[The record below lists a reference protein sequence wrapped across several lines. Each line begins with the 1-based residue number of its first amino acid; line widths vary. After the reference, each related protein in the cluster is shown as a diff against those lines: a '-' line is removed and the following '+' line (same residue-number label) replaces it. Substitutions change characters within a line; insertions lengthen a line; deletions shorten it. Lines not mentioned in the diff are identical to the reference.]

1 VSARLGPLHR
11 RGLPTLTE
19 VIELA
24 PVGDA
29 GAAIPARTGTAL
41 RGDAPAPVAPSAE
54 TAQLIE
60 HVLCRLGRDADRLI
74 EQRVREV
81 LAPVL
86 ARLADDLARDVR
98 ERLLLT
104 LREVVAQAASEEL
117 ALRRTGS

>member
-1 VSARLGPLHR
+1 MSARLGPLHR

-29 GAAIPARTGTAL
+29 GAAIPVRAGAAL
-41 RGDAPAPVAPSAE
+41 RADAAVPPAMTAE
-54 TAQLIE
+54 TAQLME
-60 HVLCRLGRDADRLI
+60 HVLARLGRDADRMI
-74 EQRVREV
+74 EQHLREA

-86 ARLADDLARDVR
+86 ARVADDLARDVR
-98 ERLLLT
+98 ARLLLT
-104 LREVVAQAASEEL
+104 LREVVAHAASEEL